1 MAVGR
6 VHTALG
12 QAGGEVPTPADPIA
26 GRWPKS
32 LIGHIVNGEEV

>member
-1 MAVGR
+1 MTVGR